1 MMSKTSKALLIIM
14 LAALCYMGA
23 VRAYQF
29 YDAKVQAQ
37 KEAQAAEPVF
47 NHVTCGSDEV
57 RPKPTLWTPPAQD
70 VFIEEPPLSAQL
82 ETQQAKETL
91 ESIFNDYK
99 NDPALQQFN
108 KDLKQATGGQVP
120 DLESLS
126 NQSINQIMM
135 QNPQIGEVIKK
146 NMSSADFQRVLNEIF
161 SNPQFQESV
170 KQIQGEGLGFVPAA
184 DE

>member
-1 MMSKTSKALLIIM
+1 MSKTSKILLIVM

-29 YDAKVQAQ
+29 YEAKVEAQ
-37 KEAQAAEPVF
+37 KQAQAAEPVF
-47 NHVTCGSDEV
+47 SHVTFAADEV

-70 VFIEEPPLSAQL
+70 VFIEEPPLTDEL

-108 KDLKQATGGQVP
+108 QDLKQATGGQIP
-120 DLESLS
+120 DLEALS
-126 NQSINQIMM
+126 NQSINQIIM

-161 SNPQFQESV
+161 SNPQFQQSV
-170 KQIQGEGLGFVPAA
+170 KQIQGEGLGFAPAT